1 LAILTIA
8 PALLVASSARAQSE
22 PKENKD
28 NKEKPAET
36 PAERSAELTPPIAL
50 PTTQTRSPTPV
61 NPWWVRPELRV
72 TAGKDGA
79 WSLVI
84 YGFAELDMLLDSTRS
99 FGDGLNAN
107 VIAYPTTQA
116 YQQPRLQFSARDSR
130 LGFKAQA
137 PEIGGVT
144 GDAVIEMDFFANGPT
159 INAGGGAANQA
170 AGSGYT
176 TEGAFFSNP
185 GIRIRHAYMELKSPV
200 VNILAGQSWHVLG
213 WQNYFFPGTP
223 AWLGVPNEIFN
234 RTPQLRFSH
243 TFESDSVNFDIVAA
257 AFRPVQR
264 DSAIPDAEGG
274 IRLAINHWKGITTP
288 GSGGTGARAAAI
300 GVSGLA
306 RWFRVDPYAPLPAP
320 PIQLVGWAAAGHI
333 LLPIVPVKDSTDRG
347 NALTITGEA
356 VMGTGD
362 ADQYGMTAGATM
374 PNVNQ
379 LSIASTNASLTS
391 TPASAG
397 NAPIVGTPYTPDVDP
412 GLVAFDTSGVLHTI
426 NWKTFLVGLQY
437 YLPPSGRVFI
447 TGNYSQGYSDN
458 IASLYHPDSP
468 RQPWVNAHNVFQK
481 SWYTDANLWFDATP
495 AARIVLSYQYV
506 QQQLADATMVH
517 NHRGEMAWFY
527 FF

>member
-1 LAILTIA
+1 
-8 PALLVASSARAQSE
+8 
-22 PKENKD
+22 
-28 NKEKPAET
+28 
-36 PAERSAELTPPIAL
+36 
-50 PTTQTRSPTPV
+50 
-61 NPWWVRPELRV
+61 
-72 TAGKDGA
+72 
-79 WSLVI
+79 
-84 YGFAELDMLLDSTRS
+84 MLLDSTRS

-137 PEIGGVT
+137 PEISGIT

-159 INAGGGAANQA
+159 INAGGGASGQA

-176 TEGAFFSNP
+176 TEGSFFSNP
-185 GIRIRHAYMELKSPV
+185 GIRIRHAYLELKSPV

-234 RTPQLRFSH
+234 RTAQLRLSH
-243 TFESDSVNFDIVAA
+243 TFESDAVNFDIVAA

-264 DSAIPDAEGG
+264 DSAIPDVEGG

-333 LLPIVPVKDSTDRG
+333 LLPVVPVKDSTDRG

-356 VMGTGD
+356 VIGTAD

-379 LSIASTNASLTS
+379 LSIASTNAALTS

-412 GLVAFDTSGVLHTI
+412 GLVAFDSSGILHTI
-426 NWKTFLVGLQY
+426 NWQSFLVGVQY

-447 TGNYSQGYSDN
+447 TGNYSQGYSSN
-458 IASLYHPDSP
+458 IASLFHPDSP
-468 RQPWVNAHNVFQK
+468 RQPWVSSPQRV
-481 SWYTDANLWFDATP
+481 P
-495 AARIVLSYQYV
+495 AVVVRRREPLVRRHASSSNRAFLPVRPAGARRCHDGPQPSRRDGVVLLLLSPRRRSV
-506 QQQLADATMVH
+506 LARTTACACALRVDTHASQRCRRGPRPARRPRLRPGGAPRPTWRE
-517 NHRGEMAWFY
+517 NRNQRGGPRRALPAPTGRRACHR
-527 FF
+527 